1 VSDKTDQER
10 AMIYLSACLFAA
22 ERVEE
27 LYEGIYRESVE
38 AREEAAN
45 RLRAVRDG
53 DANAIAET
61 IETMAWV
68 AEGQQ

>member
-1 VSDKTDQER
+1 MSDKTDQER
-10 AMIYLSACLFAA
+10 AMIYLSACLTAA

-27 LYEGIYRESVE
+27 LHEGIYRESVE

-53 DANAIAET
+53 DADAIAET
-61 IETMAWV
+61 IEAMAWI

>member
-1 VSDKTDQER
+1 VNDKTDRER
-10 AMIYLSACLFAA
+10 AMIYLSTCLFAA

-27 LYEGIYRESVE
+27 LHEDIYRESVE

-45 RLRAVRDG
+45 QLRAVRDG
-53 DANAIAET
+53 DADAIAQT
-61 IETMAWV
+61 IEAMAWI

>member
-1 VSDKTDQER
+1 
-10 AMIYLSACLFAA
+10 MIYLSTCLFAA

-27 LYEGIYRESVE
+27 LHEDIYRESVE

-45 RLRAVRDG
+45 QLRAVRDG
-53 DANAIAET
+53 DADAIAQT
-61 IETMAWV
+61 IEAMAWI